1 MATALGGSKHIQK
14 EHTEQPQQTGGFD
27 PRTFMLWSNSAN
39 HCTTLLPCEP
49 LSALFLYLG
58 KSDCQRGK
66 DSPIQPQKKLFQSL
80 HCCLLWS
87 LCLLLSFIRGFWFLP
102 TSPIS
107 SPAEVK
113 CIMQIQTVTV
123 PAWAAPTGSVQQGY
137 VKWILDLLCL
147 QQVTYCCSGLSA
159 ALEKPF
165 KQDNLSASRQCSSL
179 FHCAWMKQW
188 HKGFVW

>member
-1 MATALGGSKHIQK
+1 MATALGGGKHIQ
-14 EHTEQPQQTGGFD
+14 EEPTSFTQNSRSQQVNLIPG
-27 PRTFMLWSNSAN
+27 PS
-39 HCTTLLPCEP
+39 CCEATP
-49 LSALFLYLG
+49 VCSFLYLG

-66 DSPIQPQKKLFQSL
+66 DSPIQPQNKLFQSL

-87 LCLLLSFIRGFWFLP
+87 LCLLLSFITGFWLPP

-179 FHCAWMKQW
+179 FHCAWTKQW
-188 HKGFVW
+188 HKGVVW